1 MNLKKNCLKIWKKM
15 ELVIIVV
22 DFIEIDV
29 LDYV

>member
-1 MNLKKNCLKIWKKM
+1 MNLKKLFKNLKKDGISYYCL
-15 ELVIIVV
+15 